1 MLPRRYPKRL
11 ALPFLIRLAQPAH
24 GSATAGSVWHNQEV
38 PGQLLALSQVILFYQ
53 LIFTV
58 LLPVLLPVLFTNSGA
73 KMGVFI
79 NGWKVE
85 TIVWIVSGIFIV
97 LDVYLLLRTCFRQ
110 VTDSFF

>member
-1 MLPRRYPKRL
+1 M
-11 ALPFLIRLAQPAH
+11 
-24 GSATAGSVWHNQEV
+24 
-38 PGQLLALSQVILFYQ
+38 
-53 LIFTV
+53 
-58 LLPVLLPVLFTNSGA
+58 LLPVLLTSSWA

>member
-1 MLPRRYPKRL
+1 MLLPRRYPKRL

-38 PGQLLALSQVILFYQ
+38 PGQLLALSQVILSYQ

-58 LLPVLLPVLFTNSGA
+58 LLPVLLTSSWA

-85 TIVWIVSGIFIV
+85 TIV
-97 LDVYLLLRTCFRQ
+97 
-110 VTDSFF
+110 

>member
-1 MLPRRYPKRL
+1 MLLPRRYPKRL
-11 ALPFLIRLAQPAH
+11 ALPFSIRLAQPAH

-38 PGQLLALSQVILFYQ
+38 PGQLLALSQVILSYQ

-58 LLPVLLPVLFTNSGA
+58 LLPVLLTSSWA

-85 TIVWIVSGIFIV
+85 TIV
-97 LDVYLLLRTCFRQ
+97 
-110 VTDSFF
+110 

>member
-1 MLPRRYPKRL
+1 M
-11 ALPFLIRLAQPAH
+11 
-24 GSATAGSVWHNQEV
+24 
-38 PGQLLALSQVILFYQ
+38 ALSQVILAYQ

-58 LLPVLLPVLFTNSGA
+58 LLQMLFTSSGA

-110 VTDSFF
+110 VADSFF